1 MLVSWRWISQWV
13 DTSGVDPIA
22 FAGRFT
28 CTVAEIDH
36 VVAVG
41 QGLERVLVAD
51 VLALAP
57 HPNADKLRLVTVDLG
72 SEQVTVVCGA
82 PDLHIGMR
90 VPFVP
95 PGVTLPSGIA
105 VRDGEVRGV
114 RSPGMLASEADLG
127 LSEDHGGL
135 LELHGCSAAAGTP
148 LSEAVELT
156 DVLYD
161 VDNKAITH
169 RPDLWGQYGMAR
181 EVAAMLGKPLAVMEL
196 AVTLGQ
202 GPPLDVQ
209 VDPAAPCPRYL
220 CARIDGV
227 TIAPSPVDLRLR
239 LRRCGVR
246 PVSNVVDATN
256 LVMLETGNPLHAFD
270 ARYVRGQTIRVRRA
284 EPGETLTT
292 LDGQARALHPNDCV
306 IADGEGP
313 VALAGIMGGANS
325 EIRADT
331 QAVILEAAAFEAPA
345 IRKTAMRL
353 GLRTESS
360 ARFEKHLDPLLP
372 HIAARR
378 FLRLLLAMCPDARVV
393 SDLVDEGPYKDTA
406 HPPVVIHTSG
416 AYLRQ
421 RLGVTAEELSDAWLD
436 ACLEALHFGVQRA
449 GDLCIVTVPTFRAT
463 KDVRIAEDLVEELG
477 RHYGY
482 QNIRSQPPLIPARP
496 PHTSPLRQLERDA
509 RQVLVHAAGLSEALL
524 YGFDHEG
531 DRQRLGLDEPGV
543 ERLGVRNTIANDM
556 RHLRR
561 NLAPNLIAAVE
572 RNLQQGDGQQATRE
586 GLTIGLFEIGR
597 AFVPMPIRRLTAA
610 EERMTDVGIPDV
622 LLQGGEA
629 EQTYLARMDPEMR
642 KSVQEAR
649 DRATPLPWQPMRLG
663 IALGVRLGG
672 GAEGSKASRPP
683 LSVTQ
688 DVFARVVGALQ
699 AVADAAGVGPVEV
712 RKQTWAPD
720 LLPAAFPDRDVTWIH
735 AQRHGIV
742 TIQGQPVGL
751 VTALHPRVRQALG
764 VPAEVVVAE
773 LNLEALLDL
782 PKVVLQGK
790 APPQFPAS
798 TFDVTVPALLEHK
811 VADVRRVLTEQTAAL
826 GVVVQAVDYLYAHVP
841 EPAATERGLKAD
853 RRMLTFRLVCRAPE
867 GTLTPEQIQRL
878 AAEARGR
885 FTDAGF
891 WDAQLAVAGRS

>member
-36 VVAVG
+36 VLTVG

-51 VLALAP
+51 VLAVVP
-57 HPNADKLRLVTVDLG
+57 HPNADKLRLATVDLG

-82 PDLHIGMR
+82 PDLRVGMR

-135 LELHGCSAAAGTP
+135 LELHGCNAPAGTA
-148 LSEAVELT
+148 LAQAVELT

-181 EVAAMLGKPLAVMEL
+181 EVAAMLGKPLAAIEL

-202 GPPLDVQ
+202 GRPLDVQ
-209 VDPAAPCPRYL
+209 VDAAAPCPRYL
-220 CARIDGV
+220 CARIEGV

-246 PVSNVVDATN
+246 PISNIVDATN

-270 ARYVRGQTIRVRRA
+270 ARHVRGEQIRVRRA
-284 EPGETLTT
+284 LAGETLTT
-292 LDGQARALHPNDCV
+292 LDGQERVLQPSDCV

-325 EIRADT
+325 EIREDT
-331 QAVILEAAAFEAPA
+331 QVVILEAAAFEAPA

-360 ARFEKHLDPLLP
+360 ARFEKALDPLLP
-372 HIAARR
+372 HVAARR
-378 FLRLLLAMCPDARVV
+378 FLRLVLQVCPEARVV
-393 SDLVDEGPYKDTA
+393 SDLADEGPYKTQP
-406 HPPVVIHTSG
+406 HPPVLIHTSG

-421 RLGVTAEELSDAWLD
+421 RLGVTAEEMTDAWLD
-436 ACLEALHFGVQRA
+436 ACLQALHFGVQRA
-449 GDLCIVTVPTFRAT
+449 GDLRIVTVPTFRAT

-482 QNIRSQPPLIPARP
+482 QRIRSQPPLIPARP

-509 RQVLVHAAGLSEALL
+509 RQVLVHAAGLTEALL

-531 DRQRLGLDEPGV
+531 DRQRLGLAEPGRQ
-543 ERLGVRNTIANDM
+543 RLGVRNTIANDM
-556 RHLRR
+556 KHLRR

-572 RNLQQGDGQQATRE
+572 RNLQQGDGQQAPRE

-597 AFVPMPIRRLTAA
+597 AFVPVPAGALTAA
-610 EERMTDVGIPDV
+610 EERAIDLGIPDV
-622 LLQGGEA
+622 LRQAALGLDLEA
-629 EQTYLARMDPEMR
+629 QQTYLARMDPDMR
-642 KSVQEAR
+642 LSVEEAR

-699 AVADAAGVGPVEV
+699 AVAD
-712 RKQTWAPD
+712 
-720 LLPAAFPDRDVTWIH
+720 
-735 AQRHGIV
+735 
-742 TIQGQPVGL
+742 
-751 VTALHPRVRQALG
+751 
-764 VPAEVVVAE
+764 
-773 LNLEALLDL
+773 
-782 PKVVLQGK
+782 
-790 APPQFPAS
+790 
-798 TFDVTVPALLEHK
+798 
-811 VADVRRVLTEQTAAL
+811 
-826 GVVVQAVDYLYAHVP
+826 
-841 EPAATERGLKAD
+841 
-853 RRMLTFRLVCRAPE
+853 
-867 GTLTPEQIQRL
+867 
-878 AAEARGR
+878 
-885 FTDAGF
+885 
-891 WDAQLAVAGRS
+891 VAGGGPIEGR